1 MDISKILKALSDNLK
16 GKAKTPIVVGG
27 WAINLLGHA
36 RQTLD
41 FDFMILED
49 DFEKITDILNEL
61 GYVQSIKT
69 PMFARFEPKIKSDT
83 QSPYMDC
90 LFADKN
96 TYGKLT
102 AGGKKIDVLGAEF
115 ILPSPIHIIA
125 MKLHAL
131 KYSDSSERTRD
142 FDDIIA
148 LLEIYKI
155 DISEKSDFE
164 NICKKYG
171 TDEILNKLRN
181 ALS

>member
-1 MDISKILKALSDNLK
+1 MDIADILKALSDRLK

-41 FDFMILED
+41 FDFMILEN
-49 DFEKITDILNEL
+49 DFEKIAAILNEL
-61 GYVQSIKT
+61 GYAQSLKT
-69 PMFARFEPKIKSDT
+69 PMYARFESKIKSDT
-83 QSPYMDC
+83 ETPYMDC

-96 TYGKLT
+96 TYDKLT
-102 AGGKKIDVLGAEF
+102 AGGKKIDIMGAEF
-115 ILPSPIHIIA
+115 ILPSPIHAIA

-131 KYSDSSERTRD
+131 KYSDSPRQAKD

-148 LLEIYKI
+148 LVEIYKI

-164 NICKKYG
+164 NVCKKYG
-171 TDEILNKLRN
+171 TDEILNRVRN